1 MTTVLQKW
9 GNSLALRIPRAYA
22 NEVAMA
28 EGQPVD
34 VRVTRG
40 RLVIA
45 PIARKTYELADL
57 VAGINRKN
65 RHTEADTHQSLGKE
79 VW

>member
-22 NEVAMA
+22 NEISAG
-28 EGQPVD
+28 EGQPMD
-34 VRVTRG
+34 VRVNRG
-40 RLVIA
+40 RLVIV
-45 PIARKTYELADL
+45 PITGQSYELADL
-57 VAGINRKN
+57 VGGITKKN
-65 RHTEADTHQSLGKE
+65 RHAEIETDQPTGRE

>member
-1 MTTVLQKW
+1 VTTILQKW

-22 NEVAMA
+22 NEIALG
-28 EGQPVD
+28 EGQSVD
-34 VRVTRG
+34 IRVTRG

-45 PIARKTYELADL
+45 PMTGKSYELADL
-57 VAGINRKN
+57 VTGISRKN
-65 RHTEADTHQSLGKE
+65 RHAEIDTSRAEGGE

>member
-22 NEVAMA
+22 NEISVA
-28 EGQPVD
+28 EGQSVD

-40 RLVIA
+40 RLVVA
-45 PIARKTYELADL
+45 PIVGKSYELTNL
-57 VAGINRKN
+57 VGGITAKN
-65 RHTEADTHQSLGKE
+65 RHAETDTRQSVGRE